1 MCGDPEH
8 SVSIVLCYEL
18 FLSSIETF
26 LDVVESDEELLHAL
40 ESTLSFIFYHELGH
54 ALVDLFDL
62 PITGREEDAVDQL
75 ATVILVESGEDGE
88 DAAMDAALWFALQAE
103 DTELSEWAFAD
114 EHSLDEQ
121 RFFNIICWVYGKSP
135 DRNYFI
141 IEEGLLPPERAGG
154 CEDEY
159 QQLSSSWDRLLSPHL
174 E

>member
-62 PITGREEDAVDQL
+62 PITGREEDAVVQL

-135 DRNYFI
+135 GRNDFI
-141 IEEGLLPPERAGG
+141 VEEGFLPPERAER

-159 QQLSSSWDRLLSPHL
+159 LKLSSSWDRLLSPHL
-174 E
+174 K